1 MTTDNPDVLRH
12 EIESTQRTITADVDA
27 LTEKVTPGRIVR
39 RRTDRVRQR
48 INSLRD
54 KVMGGASDVIDTAT
68 HQASTVADAVGEAPQ
83 AIRRGT
89 EGNPLAAGLV
99 AFGLGWLAASLLP
112 ATKAEQQAAQQAK
125 ELVSEHSDQI
135 GQVAEQVKDSLGEP
149 AHQAVD
155 AVRSTVQDAAQ
166 HVTEHVQDTGH
177 P

>member
-12 EIESTQRTITADVDA
+12 EIETTQRTITADVDA

-48 INSLRD
+48 MNNLRE
-54 KVMGGASDVIDTAT
+54 KVMGGASDMVGTAT
-68 HQASTVADAVGEAPQ
+68 QQASTVAEAVSEAPQ

-135 GQVAEQVKDSLGEP
+135 GQITEQMRDNLSEP

-155 AVRSTVQDAAQ
+155 AVKSTVQDAAQ
-166 HVTEHVQDTGH
+166 QVTEHVQDPAH